1 MPSADMFH
9 ERQYIMHCAVHT
21 LNNLFQESWATAS
34 LMEDIA
40 KELFNREASMRKESG
55 MGRMWVNPYKSVV
68 PQVGYYDIN
77 CLLEALKLKK
87 CHVSLHAVFNPKEPN
102 AVAKSLE
109 HLDPSLCGVR
119 GIVVNRVS
127 KSLLGGLYTTH
138 HFYAIIPYKGD
149 WVCIGGD
156 SMAWY
161 VVDSKADAP
170 EIIGSAAELA
180 LHLGMEAR
188 EHQGHVFVVS
198 DGECEVMAGDS
209 SGGGGDSGK
218 QEEKTAGGSEIVSS

>member
-1 MPSADMFH
+1 MPSDDMFH
-9 ERQYIMHCAVHT
+9 EKQYLMHCAVHT

-40 KELFNREASMRKESG
+40 KELFDREASMRKESG
-55 MGRMWVNPYKSVV
+55 MGRMWFNPYKSVV

-87 CHVSLHAVFNPKEPN
+87 CHISLHAVFNLKEPN

-109 HLDPSLCGVR
+109 HLDPSLGGVR

-138 HFYAIIPYKGD
+138 HFYAIIPYKGE
-149 WVCIGGD
+149 WVCIGGNG
-156 SMAWY
+156 MAWY

-198 DGECEVMAGDS
+198 DGECEVMAGDGS
-209 SGGGGDSGK
+209 SGGGGGGGDSGK
-218 QEEKTAGGSEIVSS
+218 QEEKTAGG